1 MFDRAVATCT
11 KMSSD
16 KVIDEPIQD
25 IVWTYGDACVCVC
38 VIALLSFIHSFF
50 LLFFDVFNCF
60 LCLIFLS
67 SAIKRNIINGNSELA
82 YKRDLFLRFRHKI
95 PKLNSTKTIGMDK
108 KVSKKCLVFL
118 L

>member
-38 VIALLSFIHSFF
+38 VLLHCYLSFIHFSCCFSMFLIVFF
-50 LLFFDVFNCF
+50 
-60 LCLIFLS
+60 
-67 SAIKRNIINGNSELA
+67 A
-82 YKRDLFLRFRHKI
+82 
-95 PKLNSTKTIGMDK
+95 
-108 KVSKKCLVFL
+108 
-118 L
+118 